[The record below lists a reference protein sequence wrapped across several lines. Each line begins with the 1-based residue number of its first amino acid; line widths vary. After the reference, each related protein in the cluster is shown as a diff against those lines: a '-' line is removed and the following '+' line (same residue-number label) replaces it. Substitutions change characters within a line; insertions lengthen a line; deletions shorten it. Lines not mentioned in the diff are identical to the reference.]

1 VSDAGVA
8 PQNVDDALAGRLA
21 EVLRSKPRL
30 SELLLALNRVGA
42 AGATALG
49 AALRA
54 DACLAGLSHVDLGYN
69 CLGNAGAAEVG
80 RALARRGTLRE
91 LGLDGN
97 ALGPR
102 LPDTVAALTQLRSL
116 RLRSNALESI
126 PVAVPPGVPPR
137 NRWGP
142 PRRPVCCRPCCSHLH
157 PPPGKQPPLPCAR
170 GPGPDDVL
178 LSLRLGVKWMEGEEL
193 SA

>member
-1 VSDAGVA
+1 VSEAGVA
-8 PQNVDDALAGRLA
+8 LQDVDDALAGRLA

-30 SELLLALNRVGA
+30 FELLLALNRVGA

-69 CLGNAGAAEVG
+69 CLGNAGAAELG

-126 PVAVPPGVPPR
+126 PVAVPPRVPPR
-137 NRWGP
+137 NP
-142 PRRPVCCRPCCSHLH
+142 VPRDVPSAAARATLTSTPRPASSRPCRAPAALVPTTSFS
-157 PPPGKQPPLPCAR
+157 R
-170 GPGPDDVL
+170 
-178 LSLRLGVKWMEGEEL
+178 
-193 SA
+193 